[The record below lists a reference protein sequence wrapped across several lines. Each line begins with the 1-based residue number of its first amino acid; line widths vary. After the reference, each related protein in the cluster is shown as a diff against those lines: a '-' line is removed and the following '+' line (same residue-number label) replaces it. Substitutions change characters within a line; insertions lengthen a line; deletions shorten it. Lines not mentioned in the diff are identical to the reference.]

1 MNYMFTEIRPAD
13 PRHRADRVLRE
24 IPGPGRASELPE
36 LPPPVQPA
44 ENPFPNTV
52 AGAGMVEP
60 ETENISVGSPVP
72 GIVVE
77 VMVKVGQKVKAG
89 DPLFR
94 LDDRELKAELAVRKA
109 MLADAKAELARLE
122 AMPRPEELPAAE
134 ARCARRRPTGR
145 TGSSSGPAARSCVTQ
160 RAISEE
166 EFYRAQAVGHRR
178 PASDTTARWPTTTC

>member
-1 MNYMFTEIRPAD
+1 MKYLAQAGEKM
-13 PRHRADRVLRE
+13 
-24 IPGPGRASELPE
+24 PE

-60 ETENISVGSPVP
+60 QTENISVGSPVP

-77 VMVKVGQKVKAG
+77 VPVKVGQKVKAG

-109 MLADAKAELARLE
+109 ALADAKAELARLE

-134 ARCARRRPTGR
+134 AQVREAQGR
-145 TGSSSGPAARSCVTQ
+145 LGKLGT
-160 RAISEE
+160 
-166 EFYRAQAVGHRR
+166 AVGTRRKAASRNGRCPRKNSMSASNRRCR
-178 PASDTTARWPTTTC
+178 PASATTARWPTSTC